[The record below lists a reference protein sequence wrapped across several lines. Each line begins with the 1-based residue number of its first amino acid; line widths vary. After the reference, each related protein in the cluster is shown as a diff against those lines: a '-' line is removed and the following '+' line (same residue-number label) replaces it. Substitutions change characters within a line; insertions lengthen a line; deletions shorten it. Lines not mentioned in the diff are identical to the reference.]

1 MNPPSSTFTSSPASA
16 SSTPLFELKQ
26 FTLESEETLDLSQYF
41 GKAVSVKSL
50 VLVEQKKKKTS
61 GENSAI
67 VSMSIPEG
75 EFVVCTLI
83 PNEIPQ
89 VKPNI
94 LLTDTKGLTIHVN
107 GGPGKVKVI
116 LEIRRMNGDT

>member
-1 MNPPSSTFTSSPASA
+1 MNPPSPSPASTSYSP

-26 FTLESEETLDLSQYF
+26 FTLGSGETLDLSQYF

-61 GENSAI
+61 GENSVI

-89 VKPNI
+89 VQPNI
-94 LLTDTKGLTIHVN
+94 LLTDTKSLSIHVN
-107 GGPGKVKVI
+107 GGPGKVKAI